1 MTDSHKR
8 IRKNCIC
15 ISILLL
21 AGAGLA
27 LYLVLSGYEPSG
39 GDIWGH
45 LYKSQEMYESLKK
58 GNVFP
63 LFSPYWYNGI
73 QLFRYWGPLS
83 YYIMAG
89 LMFLTG
95 GDLLLAYRL
104 LAFVIF
110 VVGGLPWILW
120 GIHENRRVP
129 WNLLR
134 TALVLYAGAYQ
145 NLFYSGKSA
154 ADGDDDACTICDL
167 VLMALCK
174 KEE

>member
-58 GNVFP
+58 GMSFRCSP
-63 LFSPYWYNGI
+63 HTGITESSFSDI
-73 QLFRYWGPLS
+73 
-83 YYIMAG
+83 
-89 LMFLTG
+89 
-95 GDLLLAYRL
+95 GDRSL
-104 LAFVIF
+104 I
-110 VVGGLPWILW
+110 ILW
-120 GIHENRRVP
+120 R
-129 WNLLR
+129 
-134 TALVLYAGAYQ
+134 
-145 NLFYSGKSA
+145 
-154 ADGDDDACTICDL
+154 D
-167 VLMALCK
+167 
-174 KEE
+174 

>member
-83 YYIMAG
+83 SGLQAACLCYIRSRWTSVDS
-89 LMFLTG
+89 L
-95 GDLLLAYRL
+95 GD
-104 LAFVIF
+104 
-110 VVGGLPWILW
+110 P
-120 GIHENRRVP
+120 
-129 WNLLR
+129 
-134 TALVLYAGAYQ
+134 
-145 NLFYSGKSA
+145 
-154 ADGDDDACTICDL
+154 
-167 VLMALCK
+167 
-174 KEE
+174 